1 MRKRYKSTQK
11 RWKLREQNVNA
22 IRKEVNH
29 TRISKNMAKECKIIR
44 KP

>member
-1 MRKRYKSTQK
+1 MLKRYKYTPK
-11 RWKLREQNVNA
+11 LWKLRDPNVNA

-29 TRISKNMAKECKIIR
+29 TRISKNIAKEYKIIR